1 MSKIITKCKELVKK
15 LKINQKLALIYI
27 IACFLPVILLM
38 TISIVQLKKVIED
51 KEKETLTSYLLQTTA
66 AMDAKLQ
73 VYNDF
78 AGYISNNQ
86 KFADIL
92 SGHYTSGNDAYADF
106 IDTMDPMVNSLIYL
120 HKDVRDVIVYSDSG
134 AAREGTSF
142 APVSEVASEE
152 WYKDYMSKSGHNVYW
167 YYNPDNNYAFYVG
180 KMDILET
187 VDVKGIVYLSI
198 DCGNLFNSINQDVI
212 DNYGLVVTDGNGN
225 TAYEMTQFSEKDMKY
240 KLSYEEVVERSV
252 NKDDEYVLI
261 SADSSVSNWE
271 LWLYKPQMYMTEHT
285 EALVVLAVCAIVISL
300 GFAILA
306 IRLVTKLLTGRIVVL
321 EQNMKAVEQGDFSVS
336 LKTDSPDEIGELY
349 SGFNNMVKQLN
360 TLINE
365 VYESRLKEKEYEMAA
380 LQAQINPHF
389 LYNALSMI
397 NWKAIEAGMMDISK
411 ITLFLSTFY
420 RTSLNRGK
428 KLMDISEEL
437 DNVRAYL
444 CIRHMMHD
452 CGFDIEINVDE
463 DILHYKTLNLILQP
477 LIENAIDHGID
488 MVPDRRGKITILGK
502 SVGECIEFRVIDN
515 GAGMSE
521 EQAQIILT
529 KESKGYGVRNVNQR
543 IQLFFGK
550 EYHLQIKSTINQGT
564 ELVIIFPK
572 IEQN

>member
-1 MSKIITKCKELVKK
+1 MSRIITQCKELVKR

-27 IACFLPVILLM
+27 IACFLPVIILM
-38 TISIVQLKKVIED
+38 IISIIQLKNVIED

-86 KFADIL
+86 KFAQIL
-92 SGHYTSGNDAYADF
+92 SEDYATGNGVYEDF
-106 IDTMDPMVNSLIYL
+106 IDTMNPMVDSLKYL
-120 HKDVRDVIVYSDSG
+120 HKDVRKVVVYSDSE
-134 AAREGTSF
+134 ASRKGTGF
-142 APVSEVASEE
+142 APISDITSEE
-152 WYKDYMSKSGHNVYW
+152 WYNDYMSKSGQEICW
-167 YYNPDNNYAFYVG
+167 YYNPVNNQAFYVG

-187 VDVKGIVYLSI
+187 VDVKGIIYLSI
-198 DCGNLFNSINQDVI
+198 DCSNLFDTIKQEVF
-212 DNYGLVVTDGNGN
+212 DNYGIVVTDGNGK
-225 TAYEMTQFSEKDMKY
+225 TVYELAQFSEKNKGY
-240 KLSYEEVVERSV
+240 KLSYEDVVERSV
-252 NKDDEYVLI
+252 NKDKEYVLI
-261 SADSSVSNWE
+261 STHSGVSNWK
-271 LWLYKPQMYMTEHT
+271 LWLYKPQVYMTEHT
-285 EALVVLAVCAIVISL
+285 ELLVVLAACGIVISL
-300 GFAILA
+300 SFAIVA
-306 IRLVTKLLTGRIVVL
+306 IRLITRLLTRRIVVL

-365 VYESRLKEKEYEMAA
+365 VYESRLKEKEYEMTA

-444 CIRHMMHD
+444 YIRHMMHD

-521 EQAQIILT
+521 EQAQVILT
-529 KESKGYGVRNVNQR
+529 KESDGYGVRNVNER

-550 EYHLQIKSTINQGT
+550 EYHLQIKSTINWGT

-572 IEQN
+572 IE